1 MSADIYDGFELWDA
15 KDDEWSAALSL
26 TVHVEDLRFELKC
39 DGQQPMRWLAL
50 SAAQRYLQRQPH
62 GRLRRT
68 EGSVYGGSVPPSE
81 VVDAQGRP
89 LDPAQLIGDAFRSG
103 DSATVRLVA
112 THEPCKAWRPARA
125 LQQCGFALPHA
136 SAFEEEAF
144 YHKGQ
149 SPSAWRRTHEA
160 REALLTHRYQSAV
173 PNPGARH
180 GAMGGAAAGPGAAGA
195 ALTRHGYFAR
205 TDEDKARVRV
215 RLWDEAAMATEELH
229 NARKSEGQEL
239 KDNVHAADFRLMMR
253 NQQLFYNTF
262 QLMDEAERAA
272 GVRLVVSDALGKI
285 ALPSL
290 GADEEDALRNALA
303 QHLPALS
310 VIFKYYCSFSR
321 GGNVSTV
328 GGSTATMSFVEF
340 QAFARHCG
348 IFRGQQKLK
357 EGFEKADEDE
367 DSAAKRSLNPLAR
380 KPEHELLRFEFL
392 ECVISLARECYPEG
406 SLASALASTCGKHIV
421 PKCDAIIKEDN
432 LVRSCLANQ
441 QVQVLLDEACDHMRA
456 VFQHYSRSGHA
467 KEAAY
472 ADQYYDQHRR
482 QSAAADRFAATE
494 ERHIIGFSNAMDIV
508 EFTALLRD
516 AALIG
521 APAPP
526 SEALE
531 DLGAETRWSSRPT
544 TADIST
550 GYKTGSSAMMDDD
563 RAAPF
568 HASVGADRLRQANL
582 TDQEVRVA
590 FSCAQGDND
599 EELWELDQLDFCE
612 FCEALVRIA
621 LAKYEDPRIT
631 LVEKVRFV
639 VEAVTRMNKG
649 SAREVFMAGAQK
661 LLPVIWFMPGNKG
674 KQQGLKQPA

>member
-15 KDDEWSAALSL
+15 KEDDEWSAALSL

-68 EGSVYGGSVPPSE
+68 EGSVYGGCVPPSE

-89 LDPAQLIGDAFRSG
+89 LDPAKLIGDAFRSG

-112 THEPCKAWRPARA
+112 THEPRKAWRPARA

-160 REALLTHRYQSAV
+160 REALLTQRYQSAV
-173 PNPGARH
+173 PQPGARH
-180 GAMGGAAAGPGAAGA
+180 AMGGGAAAA

-229 NARKSEGQEL
+229 NARKSEGQKL

-253 NQQLFYNTF
+253 NQQLFHNTF

-272 GVRLVVSDALGKI
+272 GVRLVLQRALGKI
-285 ALPSL
+285 ALPSM
-290 GADEEDALRNALA
+290 GADEADALRDALA
-303 QHLPALS
+303 QHLPALN
-310 VIFKYYCSFSR
+310 VIFKYYCAFSR
-321 GGNVSTV
+321 GGNVSAV

-348 IFRGQQKLK
+348 IFRGHATLK
-357 EGFEKADEDE
+357 EGFDKADEDT
-367 DSAAKRSLNPLAR
+367 ATKRDPLAR
-380 KPEHELLRFEFL
+380 NPEHELLRFEFL
-392 ECVISLARECYPEG
+392 ECVISLARVCYPEG

-432 LVRSCLANQ
+432 MVRSCLANQ

-467 KEAAY
+467 KEAAN
-472 ADQYYDQHRR
+472 ADHYYDQHRR
-482 QSAAADRFAATE
+482 QSAAADLFDAKE
-494 ERHIIGFSNAMDIV
+494 ERHFGFSNAMDIV

-516 AALIG
+516 AVLIG
-521 APAPP
+521 APAP

-531 DLGAETRWSSRPT
+531 DLGAR
-544 TADIST
+544 ADIST
-550 GYKTGSSAMMDDD
+550 GYKTGVSAMMDDP
-563 RAAPF
+563 AVPF

-631 LVEKVRFV
+631 TVEKVRFV

-674 KQQGLKQPA
+674 KQQKQPA